1 MATKIGMLD
10 SSLTYSFNKHLFFSF
25 ENLLPASVLGTGNM
39 KLNKKLFLP
48 SSFSLA
54 DMLSLLQIW

>member
-10 SSLTYSFNKHLFFSF
+10 SSLIHLTNIFFFSF
-25 ENLLPASVLGTGNM
+25 ENLIPASVLGTGNM

-48 SSFSLA
+48 LSFSLA